1 MANDSNEG
9 VSLFEAHQA
18 DRPSEGETHA
28 TPTPKP
34 KPGNRVALA
43 GAALSFLPPVGLVLS
58 AIGFVRSRSRDG
70 AGRMAALIGITL
82 AVVFGGIE
90 GYVASTAPLLDSGCL
105 DANPA
110 ATRLRT
116 LQATPGGNLPLLAKE
131 LDAIHTTLAGAAN
144 DAGSAQVRSRI
155 ELVASDVEAL
165 SADVMKAQANG
176 DLSQLLVDEAKL
188 QRDGNA
194 ADSYCHSL

>member
-1 MANDSNEG
+1 VAG
-9 VSLFEAHQA
+9 V
-18 DRPSEGETHA
+18 
-28 TPTPKP
+28 
-34 KPGNRVALA
+34 V
-43 GAALSFLPPVGLVLS
+43 LSFVPPLGLVLS
-58 AIGFVRSRSRDG
+58 ALGYVRSRSRDG
-70 AGRMAALIGITL
+70 VGRVAALIGITL

-110 ATRLRT
+110 ATRLRAI
-116 LQATPGGNLPLLAKE
+116 QATPGGNLPLLAKE
-131 LDAIHTTLAGAAN
+131 LDAIHETLAGAAG

-165 SADVMKAQANG
+165 SADVTAAQSTG
-176 DLSQLLVDEAKL
+176 DLSQLLTDESKL